1 MNTNPAAPARENE
14 ADTAPN
20 SQIAVAVTPAIAHR
34 SLAESLHP
42 ATRPPGS
49 TPNPNPVPEGHEDT
63 RCLARGPL
71 ARRMSRTPRRST
83 PKTHGV
89 KKGKI
94 PLIAPAH
101 PPHTLHGQ
109 TPPLPNTSCPC
120 TGREKKKILLGG
132 PESVLRRLAYFP
144 PSRETHIGPT
154 HVTSSLGSAT
164 SQLHSQSP
172 DMTVPHS
179 SSRGAYN
186 L

>member
-1 MNTNPAAPARENE
+1 MLGEAGMERRAPGHVTVNRAGARL
-14 ADTAPN
+14 
-20 SQIAVAVTPAIAHR
+20 AVTP
-34 SLAESLHP
+34 E
-42 ATRPPGS
+42 
-49 TPNPNPVPEGHEDT
+49 
-63 RCLARGPL
+63 
-71 ARRMSRTPRRST
+71 
-83 PKTHGV
+83 
-89 KKGKI
+89 
-94 PLIAPAH
+94 
-101 PPHTLHGQ
+101 HTYQ
-109 TPPLPNTSCPC
+109 
-120 TGREKKKILLGG
+120 KKKILLGG